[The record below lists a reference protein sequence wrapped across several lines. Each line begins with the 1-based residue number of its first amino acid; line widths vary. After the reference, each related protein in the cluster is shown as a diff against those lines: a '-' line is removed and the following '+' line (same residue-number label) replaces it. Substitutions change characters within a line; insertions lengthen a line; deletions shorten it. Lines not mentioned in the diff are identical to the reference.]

1 MPPSSLSGAPLR
13 LLLVEDND
21 DDAELVIAELTLA
34 GFELDCRRVD
44 NEEGFLAHLDPSL
57 DIILSDYTLP
67 QFNAGRTLTL
77 LRESGYSI
85 PCIVVTGSVGE
96 EAAVACMRQG
106 AADYLLKDRL
116 SRLGTAVAQAIE
128 GRRLREARA
137 QLAAIAEWSN
147 DAIIAMTANARI
159 TTWNRGA
166 EMLYGYRADEVRGQP
181 FTLLVAPEERAE
193 LVRVL
198 DEVRREQ
205 REQQRETISVT
216 KDGRSLEVSASFF
229 PVLNEEGEA
238 VSAAAII
245 RDMTAEHERQRQAAQ
260 SERLRA
266 LGQLAGGVAHDL
278 NQSLSLILG
287 YSDLVRSAL
296 SSSVDD
302 LADVV
307 EMLTIIS
314 QAAAD
319 GGETVKRL
327 LTFARSRPDHENA
340 PVDVTALL
348 HDVARLTAPRWRD
361 ASQAEG
367 RSIVLAV
374 EAEAGLTVLGSRAH
388 LQEMLTNLIFNAVD
402 ALPSGGTVRL
412 TARAEGEQVLIAVE
426 DSGVGMPRDVQE
438 RVFEPFY
445 TTKGERG
452 TGLGLPL
459 VLGIVK
465 SHGGAIQVLSSPGHG
480 TTFAIAFA
488 RARDDTT
495 ANAAGTTGE
504 DAARPLRILA
514 VDDEPNIVRM
524 LSLMLNDQ
532 EIVTATTGEDAL
544 RAIADAQAA
553 GHPFDVLMTDIGLG
567 RGMTGWELAER
578 VRELQPTLAIVL
590 VSGWGASIDEADERR
605 QGVHAIIAKPF
616 RNAEIRRVLAS
627 VSARASATT

>member
-1 MPPSSLSGAPLR
+1 VPPNSLSGAPLR

-21 DDAELVIAELTLA
+21 DDAELVLAELTLA
-34 GFELDCRRVD
+34 GFDVDYQRVD
-44 NEEGFLAHLDPSL
+44 DEAGFLKHLNPSL

-67 QFNAGRTLTL
+67 RFNAGRTLTL

-106 AADYLLKDRL
+106 ASDYLLKDRL

-147 DAIIAMTANARI
+147 DAIIALTADGRI

-181 FTLLVAPEERAE
+181 VTVLVEKDRTAE
-193 LVRVL
+193 LVQVL
-198 DEVRREQ
+198 NEVRHGH
-205 REQQRETISVT
+205 REQQRETVSVT

-229 PVLNEEGEA
+229 PVLDEEGEP

-245 RDMTAEHERQRQAAQ
+245 RDMSAERERQRQTAQ
-260 SERLRA
+260 AERLRA

-278 NQSLSLILG
+278 NQSLALILG
-287 YSDLVRSAL
+287 YSDLVRNALTTSA
-296 SSSVDD
+296 DD
-302 LADVV
+302 LAEVV

-327 LTFARSRPDHENA
+327 LTFARNKTETETA
-340 PVDVTALL
+340 PVEVTALL
-348 HDVARLTAPRWRD
+348 NDVALLTAPRWRD

-367 RSIVLAV
+367 RSITLNVN
-374 EAEAGLTVLGSRAH
+374 AEPGLVMLGSQPH
-388 LQEMLTNLIFNAVD
+388 LREMLTNLIFNAVD
-402 ALPSGGTVRL
+402 ALPTGGTIRL
-412 TARAEGEQVLIAVE
+412 LARAEGDQILIAVE

-480 TTFAIAFA
+480 TTFAMKFA
-488 RARDDTT
+488 RARE
-495 ANAAGTTGE
+495 E
-504 DAARPLRILA
+504 DAAGKAGPANATATRSLRILA

-532 EIVTATTGEDAL
+532 QIVTATSGEEAL
-544 RAIADAQAA
+544 RLISTALDDQK
-553 GHPFDVLMTDIGLG
+553 PFDVLMTDIGLG

-578 VRELQPTLAIVL
+578 VRAIQPSLAVVL

-605 QGVHAIIAKPF
+605 QWVHAIIAKPF

-627 VSARASATT
+627 VGSREQAPA